1 MKGCST
7 AKAYIDIMC
16 VFVFTIYSGVTH
28 RLPNATVG
36 QQKGDLGG
44 QGFHM
49 RAVSFCRGAAVPAA
63 PSR

>member
-7 AKAYIDIMC
+7 AKVYIDIMC
-16 VFVFTIYSGVTH
+16 VFVFTIYSGVTR

-49 RAVSFCRGAAVPAA
+49 FCRGAAVPAA